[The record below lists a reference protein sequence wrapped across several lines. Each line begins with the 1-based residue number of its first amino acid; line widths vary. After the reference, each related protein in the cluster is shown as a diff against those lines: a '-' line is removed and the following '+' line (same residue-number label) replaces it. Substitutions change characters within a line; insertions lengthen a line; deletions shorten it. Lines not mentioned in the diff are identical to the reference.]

1 MAAGAVGSVWKSGT
15 WPDTVWEANTWA
27 TAVAAFTLMTEGA
40 YMMIDMGG
48 GVVYLKPLSPRL
60 DVDLTTGHIG
70 EIT

>member
-48 GVVYLKPLSPRL
+48 GVV
-60 DVDLTTGHIG
+60 
-70 EIT
+70 